1 MRRGVLVATTDLALA
16 DGRTLRVHDSG
27 GAAGLTMLWHH
38 GSPQTGALL
47 EPLLTAAARCGIRLV
62 SCARPAYGESSPKPG
77 RDVASVA
84 ADVAAAAD
92 ALGIAR
98 FAAMG
103 ASGGGPHALACA
115 ARLPGRV
122 VAVVTLAG
130 IAPFDAAGLDWF
142 AGMAPAGAAA
152 LRAAQ
157 RGRAA
162 RLAFEATAEFDP
174 AIFTARDWAA
184 LETDWADLG
193 ADAGTAA
200 RAGPDGL
207 VDDDVAFVS
216 PWEFPL
222 AAVTVPVLVVQGDE
236 DRVVPEAHG
245 RWLAARLP
253 RAEFRLRPGDGHVS
267 VLAAVPDALDWLLSH
282 VRATDPGP
290 RRTAGSPPTRRAS

>member
-1 MRRGVLVATTDLALA
+1 MVATTELALA

-27 GAAGLTMLWHH
+27 GAATGLTVFWHH

-47 EPLLTAAARCGIRLV
+47 EPLLAAAERRGTRLV
-62 SCARPAYGESSPKPG
+62 SCARPSYGGSSPRPG

-98 FAAMG
+98 FATLG

-115 ARLPGRV
+115 ALLPVRV
-122 VAVVTLAG
+122 AAVATLAG
-130 IAPFDAAGLDWF
+130 VAPFNAPGLDWF

-157 RGRAA
+157 PGRKA

-174 AIFTARDWAA
+174 AVFTARDWAA
-184 LETDWADLG
+184 LEHDWAALG
-193 ADAGTAA
+193 ADAEAAA

-216 PWEFPL
+216 PWGFPL
-222 AAVTVPVLVVQGDE
+222 AAVAAPVLVVQGDE

-253 RAEFRLRPGDGHVS
+253 RAEFRPRPGDGHVS
-267 VLAAVPDALDWLLSH
+267 VLAAVPDALDWLLAH
-282 VRATDPGP
+282 D
-290 RRTAGSPPTRRAS
+290 

>member
-27 GAAGLTMLWHH
+27 GAAAGLTVLWHH
-38 GSPQTGALL
+38 GSPQTGTLL

-62 SCARPAYGESSPKPG
+62 SCARPAYGGSSPKPG

-115 ARLPGRV
+115 ALLPGRV

-130 IAPFDAAGLDWF
+130 IAPFNAAGLDWF
-142 AGMAPAGAAA
+142 AGMVPAGAAA

-193 ADAGTAA
+193 ADAGTAG
-200 RAGPDGL
+200 REGPDGL

-216 PWEFPL
+216 PWGF
-222 AAVTVPVLVVQGDE
+222 AVEAVAVPTLVVQGDE
-236 DRVVPEAHG
+236 DRVVPAAHG
-245 RWLAARLP
+245 RWLAVHLP

-267 VLAAVPDALDWLLSH
+267 VLTAVPDALDWLL
-282 VRATDPGP
+282 AQG
-290 RRTAGSPPTRRAS
+290 

>member
-1 MRRGVLVATTDLALA
+1 MVATTELALA

-27 GAAGLTMLWHH
+27 GAATGLTVFWHH

-47 EPLLTAAARCGIRLV
+47 EPLLAAAERRGTRLV
-62 SCARPAYGESSPKPG
+62 SCARPSYGGSSPRPG

-98 FAAMG
+98 FATLG

-115 ARLPGRV
+115 ALLPVRV
-122 VAVVTLAG
+122 AAVATLAG
-130 IAPFDAAGLDWF
+130 VAPFNAPGLDWF

-152 LRAAQ
+152 LRAA
-157 RGRAA
+157 RPGRKAC
-162 RLAFEATAEFDP
+162 LAFEATAEFDP
-174 AIFTARDWAA
+174 AVFTARDWAA
-184 LETDWADLG
+184 LEHDWAALG
-193 ADAGTAA
+193 ADAEAAA

-216 PWEFPL
+216 PWGFPL
-222 AAVTVPVLVVQGDE
+222 AAVAAPVLVVQGDE

-253 RAEFRLRPGDGHVS
+253 RAEFRPRPGDGHVS

-282 VRATDPGP
+282 D
-290 RRTAGSPPTRRAS
+290 

>member
-1 MRRGVLVATTDLALA
+1 MVATTDVALA

-27 GAAGLTMLWHH
+27 GPNDGLAVFWHH

-115 ARLPGRV
+115 ALLPGRV
-122 VAVVTLAG
+122 AAVATLAG

-152 LRAAQ
+152 LRAA
-157 RGRAA
+157 RPGRKA

-174 AIFTARDWAA
+174 AVFTARDWAA
-184 LETDWADLG
+184 LEHDWAALG
-193 ADAGTAA
+193 ADAEAAA

-216 PWEFPL
+216 PWGFPL
-222 AAVTVPVLVVQGDE
+222 AAVAAPVLVVQGDE

-253 RAEFRLRPGDGHVS
+253 RAEFRPRPGDGHVS
-267 VLAAVPDALDWLLSH
+267 VLAAVPDALDWLLAH
-282 VRATDPGP
+282 D
-290 RRTAGSPPTRRAS
+290 